1 MGTGPN
7 KMPPTA
13 AMRVSD
19 GQMQMELA
27 PAGTSKAVEALEEAH
42 SALFKVCSVTRVDP
56 KRMIVDLITLTG
68 GTTPFK
74 AVPLTFG
81 SAGARTF
88 CGVLPEVNDNCVIGF
103 APKESGRTRQPYI
116 VGWLIP
122 GTQVGYDWVAEQPAS
137 PLEQPSTKA
146 MEDRLE
152 GLFTR
157 RRHKLHNFAPGNGV
171 MSSAQGA
178 DLVLDESATLVNRRG
193 NELVLRDQDQALV
206 VRSLQQF
213 HAGAGFRIYGG
224 MVQRDATLLPTQMFA
239 DVTDWAAY
247 GQLLED
253 GEPAPYGELTEGD
266 PVGYFTPATLFRRD
280 PETGDPLQPQIVSGN
295 LNPFE
300 NLQRGKYL
308 DDEGGPYDWMTT
320 PSAVYGGK
328 PIFRVAHQARGQ
340 NAAGE
345 NVVQN
350 PALDAFAEYRIEV
363 AHTSDGTL
371 PVTEQTDGLDID
383 RMPDAVPT
391 TGNAL
396 NSPEAAP
403 MVELVM
409 GTVVGNDPIGAR
421 EQYGLPLMA
430 QVMEAGEFAPK
441 IVSAQNAPEGEQLA
455 FMIRVKNPE
464 DPSAPP
470 AFWGITKGG
479 ALKSY
484 FPGHGSA
491 TAQEHYETGKT
502 LHLGNTDDGTSF
514 KVQAS
519 GVVSLTNETVARASD
534 GVGAEMVASQAA
546 LRLHGGASINE
557 GGNSAP
563 PTDSDAA
570 EAQSLEPAA
579 AVKITSGVDTLIEA
593 VNGKTFIRSPAII
606 LDNAATITETA
617 SSDISMSSGDSMSL
631 TSNALNVT
639 VNGKSIHTYGGPK
652 GSNPTAGALRETS
665 FTGTPLTGC
674 LGGAVDE
681 QSIVYG
687 GRSEEQT
694 LGKRSIACTIGGI
707 ELMSMAGKY
716 SSGIG
721 PGTGVT
727 VQCGPK
733 GTNNSVKTGLTGAA
747 MQTIIP
753 GSSVGVKAIAGAA
766 TVMGSMGV
774 NVQSAARI
782 GMAAPLVAVNV
793 VGLAGGVITDGCI
806 DALTGLPFLASG
818 TVGVPTFR
826 VGG

>member
-1 MGTGPN
+1 MTTPAQR

-13 AMRVSD
+13 AQRVSK
-19 GQMQMELA
+19 GQMELDLR
-27 PAGTSKAVEALEEAH
+27 EANTVSSTAAAEGGGND
-42 SALFKVCSVTRVDP
+42 ALFKVASVQRIDP
-56 KRMIVDLITLTG
+56 KRMVVDLVTLTG
-68 GTTPFK
+68 GNIPYK

-116 VGWLIP
+116 VGWLVP

-146 MEDRLE
+146 MKDRME
-152 GLFTR
+152 GLFAP

-171 MSSAQGA
+171 MSSSQGA

-239 DVTDWAAY
+239 DDTDWAAY
-247 GQLLED
+247 GQTLED
-253 GEPAPYGELTEGD
+253 GEAASDVELPDGEDGF
-266 PVGYFTPATLFRRD
+266 FTPATIFRRD
-280 PETGDPLQPQIVSGN
+280 PETDEPLHPQIVAGD
-295 LNPFE
+295 LNPFT
-300 NLQRGKYL
+300 NLQRGLFL
-308 DDEGGPYDWMTT
+308 DADGTIYDQMVEPT
-320 PSAVYGGK
+320 AVYGGK
-328 PIFRVAHQARGQ
+328 PIYRVRESAASDADRT
-340 NAAGE
+340 NAILSTDDGT
-345 NVVQN
+345 
-350 PALDAFAEYRIEV
+350 LTEYRIEV
-363 AHTSDGTL
+363 SHISDGTL
-371 PVTEQTDGLDID
+371 PVTEQTDGIDVD
-383 RMPDAVPT
+383 RMPDGVPA

-396 NSPEAAP
+396 NKPEAAP
-403 MVELVM
+403 MVEMVL

-421 EQYGLPLMA
+421 EQYGIPLKA
-430 QVMEAGEFAPK
+430 EIVVGGQSNPK
-441 IVSAQNAPEGEQLA
+441 IVSAVGSPEGEQLA
-455 FMIRVKNPE
+455 FMIRVRNPE
-464 DPSAPP
+464 DPAADP

-484 FPGHGSA
+484 FPGHGSS
-491 TAQEHYETGKT
+491 TAQEHHFSGKS
-502 LHLGNTDDGTSF
+502 LHLGNTADGTSF
-514 KVQAS
+514 DVKAS
-519 GVVSLTNETVARASD
+519 GVVSLTNESVARASD
-534 GVGAEMVASQAA
+534 GVGAELVASQAA
-546 LRLHGGASINE
+546 LRLHGGGAINE

-563 PTDSDAA
+563 PTDADAA
-570 EAQSLEPAA
+570 VAQSLEPSA
-579 AVKITSGVDTLIEA
+579 AVKITSAVDTLIEA
-593 VNGKTFIRSPAII
+593 VNGKTFIRSPAIV

-681 QSIVYG
+681 QKIQFG
-687 GRSEEQT
+687 GRAETQT
-694 LGKRSIACTIGGI
+694 LGKRAITCKVGGI
-707 ELMSMAGKY
+707 SLESMTPGNPFEIGAG
-716 SSGIG
+716 SGVSLTTG
-721 PGTGVT
+721 APGI
-727 VQCGPK
+727 
-733 GTNNSVKTGLTGAA
+733 NNSVEAGLTSAE

-753 GSSVGVKAIAGAA
+753 GASVGVKAVAGAA

-793 VGLAGGVITDGCI
+793 VGAPGGVISDGCI
-806 DALTGLPFLASG
+806 DSLTGMPFLASG

>member
-1 MGTGPN
+1 MTAAKN

-13 AMRVSD
+13 AMKVSA
-19 GQMQMELA
+19 GQMQQDLA
-27 PAGTSKAVEALEEAH
+27 PAGTSKAIGALEEAQ

-88 CGVLPEVNDNCVIGF
+88 CGVLPEVNDNCVVGF

-116 VGWLIP
+116 VGWLVP
-122 GTQVGYDWVAEQPAS
+122 GTQVGYDWVGEQPAS

-146 MEDRLE
+146 MKDRLE
-152 GLFTR
+152 GLFSP

-206 VRSLQQF
+206 VRTLQQF

-239 DVTDWAAY
+239 DTTDWAAY

-253 GEPAPYGELTEGD
+253 GEPAPAEDLTEGD
-266 PVGYFTPATLFRRD
+266 PEGYFTPATLFRRD
-280 PETGDPLQPQIVSGN
+280 PETDEPLHPQIVAGD

-300 NLQRGKYL
+300 NLQRGLYL
-308 DDEGGPYDWMTT
+308 DDEGGPYDQLVT
-320 PSAVYGGK
+320 PTAVYGGK
-328 PIFRVAHQARGQ
+328 PIYRVRE
-340 NAAGE
+340 NAASDADRT
-345 NVVQN
+345 NAVLN
-350 PALDAFAEYRIEV
+350 AALGTLTEYRIEV

-371 PVTEQTDGLDID
+371 PVTEQTDGIDVD

-396 NSPEAAP
+396 NTPESAAF
-403 MVELVM
+403 VELVM

-421 EQYGLPLMA
+421 EQYGIPLMA
-430 QVMEAGEFAPK
+430 EITSGGASDPK
-441 IVSAQNAPEGEQLA
+441 IVSAVGAPEGDQLA
-455 FMIRVKNPE
+455 FMIRVKNPA
-464 DPSAPP
+464 DPSATP

-491 TAQEHYETGKT
+491 TAQEHYQTGKT

-514 KVQAS
+514 AVKAS
-519 GVVSLTNETVARASD
+519 GVVSMINETVARASD
-534 GVGAEMVASQAA
+534 GVGAELVASQAG
-546 LRLHGGASINE
+546 LRLHGGGSINE

-563 PTDSDAA
+563 PSDAD
-570 EAQSLEPAA
+570 AQNALNAGPSA
-579 AVKITSGVDTLIEA
+579 AVKITSAVDTLIEA
-593 VNGKTFIRSPAII
+593 VNGKTFIRSPSII
-606 LDNAATITETA
+606 LDNASTITNTA
-617 SSDISMSSGDSMSL
+617 SSDISLSSGDSMSL
-631 TSNALNVT
+631 TANALNMT

-652 GSNPTAGALRETS
+652 GSNPSNGALRETS

-687 GRSEEQT
+687 GRFETQT
-694 LGKRSIACTIGGI
+694 LGKRAVTCKVGGI
-707 ELMSMAGKY
+707 ELKSMDPQGPT
-716 SSGIG
+716 GIG
-721 PGTGVT
+721 PGSGVT
-727 VQCGPK
+727 LQTGPS
-733 GTNNSVKTGLTGAA
+733 GSNNSIKTGLTGAA
-747 MQTIIP
+747 MQTLIP
-753 GSSVGVKAIAGAA
+753 LASVGVKAIAGAA
-766 TVMGSMGV
+766 TVMGSIGV

-782 GMAAPLVAVNV
+782 GMDAPLVAVNV
-793 VGLAGGVITDGCI
+793 VGQAGGVLTDGCI
-806 DALTGLPFLASG
+806 DALTGLPFLSSG
-818 TVGVPTFR
+818 TLGVPTFR